1 MSKVFEVLNKI
12 DVSDLTKKKGQFD
25 YLPWASAVREASKVY
40 PNMTWDFTTWDS
52 LPYLKT
58 ETGYYVECSV
68 TINDIK
74 RTQMMPV
81 LNHKNQTD
89 MKPNAMAINKS
100 QMRALTKAIALHGL
114 GLDLWAGE
122 DLNDGYES
130 DGSVRIEPTI
140 SDEQVNQLCE
150 LLLDQDGNL
159 NNKGCKIAKAYKLSG
174 FHEIKEKDFA
184 KILEVASK

>member
-1 MSKVFEVLNKI
+1 MKTFEVLNKI
-12 DVSDLTKKKGQFD
+12 DVSGLTKKKGAFD

-40 PNMTWDFTTWDS
+40 PGINWTFTTWDN

-58 ETGYYVECSV
+58 ETGFYVECTV
-68 TINDIK
+68 TINDVN

-81 LNHKNQTD
+81 LNHKNQPD

-122 DLNDGYES
+122 DLNDGYEE
-130 DGSVRIEPTI
+130 DGSVKIENTI
-140 SDEQVNQLCE
+140 NDEQVNQLAE
-150 LLLDQDGNL
+150 LLLDADGNL
-159 NNKGCKIAKAYKLSG
+159 NKKGQKVVAAYKLTS
-174 FHEIKEKDFA
+174 FEDVKEKDFN